1 MTQPDI
7 AQIIELEHAK
17 VAKKFTA
24 PGDDRY
30 RFAIPELGVTF
41 EVDRVRRDG
50 HELWGELS
58 VLCSLPGAR
67 TVNGSLSI
75 ADFNFSSAR
84 SRQDRAKLLGTRC
97 GAKDLDWNGLVEE
110 LCQRVLQADRAGQP
124 AVDLRTLARPSTDDD
139 MLVVEGLAL
148 PRRHPSIAFGDG
160 GAGKSYLG
168 LYLGGRIA
176 EKGIPVML
184 ADWEL
189 AGEDHRDRLERLF
202 PDGMPRILYVR
213 CERPL
218 VYEVDRLRR
227 IVRDNGIEFTV
238 FDSVAFA
245 CDGPPEAAEI
255 AGKYFRAV
263 RQIGGG
269 SLHVAHVSKG
279 ENADQKPFGSAFW
292 HNGARSTWYV
302 KQDEA
307 SAGTDV
313 LRIGLF
319 NRKTNLG
326 KLRQPLGY
334 SITFGEETTTF
345 RRTDV
350 AASPDLADKLSLPQK
365 MAYLLRSGSKTMKE
379 IADELDAKQ
388 DTVKKAVYR
397 NQGRFIVLDDG
408 SVGLLERVR

>member
-84 SRQDRAKLLGTRC
+84 SRQDRAKLLGTRR

-124 AVDLRTLARPSTDDD
+124 AVDLRSLERPDLNDD
-139 MLVVEGLAL
+139 MLEVDGMPT
-148 PRRHPSIAFGDG
+148 PRRHSSIWFGDG
-160 GAGKSYLG
+160 GALKSYL
-168 LYLGGRIA
+168 LLRFLGRLA
-176 EKGIPVML
+176 EKGMPV
-184 ADWEL
+184 AFFDWEL
-189 AGEDHRDRLERLF
+189 GGEDHRDRLERLF
-202 PDGMPRILYVR
+202 PDGMPRILYAR

-218 VYEVDRLRR
+218 VHEVDRLRR
-227 IVRDNGIEFTV
+227 IVRDNSIEFSG

-245 CDGPPEAAEI
+245 CDGPPEAAEV
-255 AGKYFRAV
+255 AGRYFRAV

-269 SLHVAHVSKG
+269 SLHIAHVSKA
-279 ENADQKPFGSAFW
+279 ENADAKPFGSTFW

-307 SAGTDV
+307 SAGTDT

-319 NRKTNLG
+319 NRKSNLG

-334 SITFGEETTTF
+334 SINFGEEITTF
-345 RRTDV
+345 KRTDV
-350 AASPDLADKLSLPQK
+350 AASPDLAEKLSLPQK
-365 MAYLLRSGSKTMKE
+365 MAYMLRSGSKTMKE
-379 IADELDAKQ
+379 IADELDAKP